1 MQRRHCLLFGCGLLF
16 AHLVALIATGSS
28 PARCATVVIPATR
41 DNTLFEDPLG
51 QLSSGAGPSVFAG
64 NNSTQTTRRAL
75 VYFDLVLAVPAGAT
89 IDSVKLE
96 LYVSNAPNDVPQI
109 FSVHRVLADW
119 GEGSSVSSG
128 GGGAPA
134 TAGDATWLHRF
145 YPTSFWA
152 TVGGDFDPVSHASST
167 VGGVGFYAWRGDLLT
182 SDVRAWW
189 DAPSENFGWLIA
201 GNEVGA
207 STVRRFE
214 SRETPLAEQRPRLV
228 VHYSPAI
235 SASSTT
241 WGRMKGLYHSGP

>member
-1 MQRRHCLLFGCGLLF
+1 MSTRRCALAASFIAFALLTTEN
-16 AHLVALIATGSS
+16 IS
-28 PARCATVVIPATR
+28 ARCDTVVITATR
-41 DNTLFEDPLG
+41 DNTLFEDSLG
-51 QLSSGAGPSVFAG
+51 ALSSGAGPSVFAG

-75 VYFDLVLAVPAGAT
+75 VYFDLIGDVPAGAA
-89 IDSVKLE
+89 IDSIELH

-145 YPTSFWA
+145 YPTSFW
-152 TVGGDFDPVSHASST
+152 TSVGGDFDPVSHSSSI
-167 VGGVGFYAWRGDLLT
+167 VGRVGFYAWSGDLLT
-182 SDVRAWW
+182 SDVRTWW

-201 GNEVGA
+201 GNEDGA

-228 VHYSPAI
+228 VHYSPAT